1 MTTRFEQDI
10 DEQLREMFAV
20 HKDYFDR
27 KEREAQGRP
36 EWREKFL
43 TTLNQSTA
51 TPIPTLSRRDFPT
64 NREQI
69 IGMIVEMGARSMGEV
84 SDD

>member
-36 EWREKFL
+36 EWRD
-43 TTLNQSTA
+43 TLA
-51 TPIPTLSRRDFPT
+51 RREVPT

-69 IGMIVEMGARSMGEV
+69 IGMIVEMGGE
-84 SDD
+84 

>member
-36 EWREKFL
+36 EWRD
-43 TTLNQSTA
+43 
-51 TPIPTLSRRDFPT
+51 TLSRREVPT

-69 IGMIVEMGARSMGEV
+69 IGMIVEMGGE
-84 SDD
+84 